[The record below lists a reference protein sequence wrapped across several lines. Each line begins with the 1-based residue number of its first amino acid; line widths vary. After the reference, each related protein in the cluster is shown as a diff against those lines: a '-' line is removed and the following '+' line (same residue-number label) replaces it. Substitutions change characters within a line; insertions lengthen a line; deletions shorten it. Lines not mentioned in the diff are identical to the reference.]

1 MAHSRQFMVECLRDR
16 PRLAKALLD
25 FNRLLPSRLREG
37 ALPEALRPLH
47 PLLQRDLRVSAR
59 LSLANQHLALPDAGA
74 EERKKWGDENWIFDF
89 SLPRHRLALL
99 PGPLL
104 LKLAAWFGLAHFRD
118 EVAKLVRR
126 EDVLALREAVGD
138 DGRAFAL
145 RRSAL
150 LPGLRQAPPAFLTP
164 GQDAAKPLT
173 ERIHLAGFAA
183 VAVCLTDAAPA
194 IPSRLAATMPDEFA
208 DRLLLAAKAD
218 AEASEP
224 EAAQVWPLLRTLI
237 FKEIAPEWEPCFL

>member
-1 MAHSRQFMVECLRDR
+1 MAHNRQFMVECLRSR

-25 FNRLLPSRLREG
+25 FNCRLPSRLREN
-37 ALPEALRPLH
+37 ALPEALKPLH
-47 PLLQRDLRVSAR
+47 PLLQRDLRASAR
-59 LSLANQHLALPDAGA
+59 LSLANQSLASPDARA
-74 EERKKWGDENWIFDF
+74 EERQAWGDANWIFAF

-104 LKLAAWFGLAHFRD
+104 LKLAAWFGLARFRG

-126 EDVLALREAVGD
+126 EDVLALREAVGE

-150 LPGLRQAPPAFLTP
+150 LPGLRHDAPAFLTSEE
-164 GQDAAKPLT
+164 DASRPLF
-173 ERIHLAGFAA
+173 ERIRLAGFAA
-183 VAVCLTDAAPA
+183 VAACLVDAAPS
-194 IPSRLAATMPDEFA
+194 IPCRLAATMPEEFA
-208 DRLLLAAKAD
+208 ARLLLAAKAD
-218 AEASEP
+218 AEASVP
-224 EAAQVWPLLRTLI
+224 DAVVVWPLLRTLI